1 MTAIFIP
8 KKPVQQIKLKNR
20 NWSKFHIKK
29 VI

>member
-8 KKPVQQIKLKNR
+8 KKPMQQIKLKKR

-29 VI
+29 GL

>member
-8 KKPVQQIKLKNR
+8 KKPMQRIKLKKR

-29 VI
+29 AL